1 MEIAQGVVK
10 NIDFDF
16 SKNIL
21 NDYIITDYVK
31 FIDEI
36 KTQNILPLSGV
47 NNKYSDDVWDLSNLT
62 LNNKTATINFSDINP
77 SFEDYIKA
85 YCIGQLL
92 LNQKKISG
100 IQSSIRTLKRMLF
113 YMESKGLFNINLL
126 NIKLIKEFVEDNL
139 KTTCNKN
146 QAAFITEIK
155 QFLFFLNAN
164 MNCEFNIVG
173 IDELISS
180 YSLAVKKESL
190 TGKTEDIEKDYFN
203 SFLSASIKTLNDKSA
218 ALQFRLMAG
227 LYIILSQTGLR
238 IGEVLALEAD
248 AMSMVKEDIYYL
260 KYKTFKKVKGNGSVK
275 NYV

>member
-92 LNQKKISG
+92 LNQKNKWN
-100 IQSSIRTLKRMLF
+100 
-113 YMESKGLFNINLL
+113 SK
-126 NIKLIKEFVEDNL
+126 
-139 KTTCNKN
+139 
-146 QAAFITEIK
+146 
-155 QFLFFLNAN
+155 
-164 MNCEFNIVG
+164 
-173 IDELISS
+173 
-180 YSLAVKKESL
+180 
-190 TGKTEDIEKDYFN
+190 
-203 SFLSASIKTLNDKSA
+203 
-218 ALQFRLMAG
+218 
-227 LYIILSQTGLR
+227 
-238 IGEVLALEAD
+238 
-248 AMSMVKEDIYYL
+248 
-260 KYKTFKKVKGNGSVK
+260 
-275 NYV
+275 